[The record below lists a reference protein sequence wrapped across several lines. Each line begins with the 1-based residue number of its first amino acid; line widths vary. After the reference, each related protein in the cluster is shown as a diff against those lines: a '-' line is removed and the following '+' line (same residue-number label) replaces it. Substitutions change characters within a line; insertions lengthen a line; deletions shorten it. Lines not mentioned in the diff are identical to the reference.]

1 MANFDVVVVGLGVMG
16 SAALHTLARRGRR
29 AVGIERFEP
38 GHDYGSSH
46 GLTRIIRLGYY
57 EHPSYVPLVR
67 RAYELWRDME
77 ARSGRS
83 LLTVSGIIEIGAPD
97 SELIRGTLASAQAHS
112 LPHEQLDART
122 VMERFPAFR
131 LPSHFVGV
139 FQPDGGYLAAEPAID
154 TQIALARAA
163 GAETRTG
170 EAVLAIEPQGDG
182 VRVVTERTVF
192 EAGSAIIAAGPWLEH
207 LFPSLADNVRVTR
220 QVVLWLEPR
229 GPALFAADKFP
240 VFMLESAHG
249 IHYGFPL
256 DRRAGLKVAK
266 HFHEEETADPDHYE
280 RTVSEADET
289 LIRNA
294 LAEYLPAA
302 NGKLRSAKTCLYTM
316 TQDGDFILDS
326 LPGYSQIVIASPC
339 SGHGFKFAPVIGDIL
354 ADLAT
359 SGTTPHDISRFRL
372 SRLD

>member
-1 MANFDVVVVGLGVMG
+1 MANFDVVVVGLGIMG
-16 SAALHTLARRGRR
+16 SAALHALAKRGRR
-29 AVGIERFEP
+29 ALGIERFEP
-38 GHDYGSSH
+38 GHDHGSSH
-46 GLTRIIRLGYY
+46 GLTRIIRLSYY

-83 LLTVSGIIEIGAPD
+83 LLTVSGIIEIGAPET
-97 SELIRGTLASAQAHS
+97 ELIKGTLASSQAHS
-112 LPHEQLDART
+112 LPHEVLDART

-131 LPSHFVGV
+131 LPANFVGV
-139 FQPDGGYLAAEPAID
+139 LQPDGGYLAAEPAID

-170 EAVLAIEPQGDG
+170 EAVLAIEPHGDG

-192 EAGSAIIAAGPWLEH
+192 EAGSVIIAVGPWLEH

-229 GPALFAADKFP
+229 GPALFAPDQFP
-240 VFMLESAHG
+240 VFMIESGHG
-249 IHYGFPL
+249 IHYGFPI

-280 RTVSEADET
+280 RTVSEADEA
-289 LIRNA
+289 LIRSA

-302 NGKLRSAKTCLYTM
+302 DGKLRSAKTCLYTM
-316 TQDGDFILDS
+316 TQDGDFILDN

-359 SGTTPHDISRFRL
+359 GATPPYDISRFRL